1 MFSLED
7 YVINQNTHQLGK
19 VIGYG
24 HKIVNDNYEPTLK
37 VLIKQGEDSDQKEL
51 VVEDLSSVW
60 SQCQNPKGT
69 VGAAR
74 Q

>member
-7 YVINQNTHQLGK
+7 YVVNRQTHQIGR

-24 HKIVNDNYEPTLK
+24 HKIVNDAYEPTLK
-37 VLIKQGEDSDQKEL
+37 VLVDQAESPDRKEL
-51 VVEDLSSVW
+51 VVEDLSSAW
-60 SQCQNPKGT
+60 SRCQNPEAT
-69 VGAAR
+69 VGAAG